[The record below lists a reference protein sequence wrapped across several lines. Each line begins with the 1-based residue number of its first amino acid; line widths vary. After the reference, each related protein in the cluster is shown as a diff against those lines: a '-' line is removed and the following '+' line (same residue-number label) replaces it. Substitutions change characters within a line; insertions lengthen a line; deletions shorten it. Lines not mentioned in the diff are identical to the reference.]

1 MKKLLLALF
10 LSSCTAMPAPAME
23 VDKEGRIVMTAEEKK
38 TCEAQGGCAV
48 VSLRW
53 VQELIEA
60 TKKECKAD
68 WKGAA

>member
-1 MKKLLLALF
+1 MKKFLLVLLLC
-10 LSSCTAMPAPAME
+10 SCTPAPAME

-38 TCEAQGGCAV
+38 ACEAQGGCAV